1 MKQYI
6 GIRYAKAERFGKPIP
21 TPDLQSV
28 DNVECRVTICPQ
40 NPSRLDTLLGL
51 MSSGEE
57 QSEDCMRL
65 SIFTPATEGKLPVL
79 VWVHG
84 GAYLTGSGMYQRYD
98 ASEISKQGNIVVVN
112 ISYRMG
118 VFGFYYDKE
127 KDIVNLGLQD
137 QVCALQWIQRNIR
150 LFGGDP
156 EQVTVFGQAAGA
168 HSVLCHIAQQ
178 K

>member
-1 MKQYI
+1 MKKYI
-6 GIRYAKAERFGKPIP
+6 GIRYATAERFGKPIP

-28 DNVECRVTICPQ
+28 DDVECRVTICPQ

-57 QSEDCMRL
+57 QSEDCLLL
-65 SIFTPATEGKLPVL
+65 SIFTPATEGMHPVL
-79 VWVHG
+79 IWIHG

-98 ASEISKQGNIVVVN
+98 ASEIAEQGNIVVVN

-156 EQVTVFGQAAGA
+156 EQVTVFGQSAGA
-168 HSVLCHIAQQ
+168 HSVLSS
-178 K
+178 